1 MGTSIRS
8 HSFTLRG
15 REYTVRAVAAENGVE
30 VRAFRGARPANR
42 FRYLVSWEEKASRF
56 ARYHGDAVRVLMQ
69 LAEDDLTGGKKK

>member
-15 REYTVRAVAAENGVE
+15 REYTVRAVATENGVE

-42 FRYLVSWEEKASRF
+42 FRYLVSWEKASDF
-56 ARYHGDAVRVLMQ
+56 ASYHGDAVRVLMQ